1 MRKIVS
7 RSIALAVVLILA
19 NAQAAFAAVS
29 WGAQKAIPG
38 NYAWNYSNSLDYT
51 GTPGGASFKLHEAF
65 VSDASLPEAVKYTS
79 SSNGTDWSKPKT
91 LSGAKNAEGSSIAA
105 AGTTLIAGW
114 FTGYSYYDDPDVPR
128 RLQVNIS
135 TNSGGTWSGVQNLTS
150 GTGQIDYPIVA
161 AATTS
166 AGPTNV
172 YAAWVDSKTCDVKF
186 KQSSDGGATWSG
198 NVIIGATTAHLVD
211 AAYGCSGYANIAAVR
226 DLIAV
231 SYVADDT
238 GTLKVARINLNGDA
252 SRATNAANW
261 TSSTLADKISLA
273 QNGYPI
279 NSASPQN
286 TGVVTV
292 AYNTTTAQRFV
303 RVTGSAVSAPT
314 TIYTNGTI
322 AGKVYTGGYSTA
334 VEPAPSG
341 GYVAMWAGCRDV
353 GLTNPCNYGSAKAK
367 FDLLESTSTNGTSWS
382 ATPTQVQ
389 LSAVGQQLND
399 EPSMVVIPGTNG
411 VKVFA
416 QYNVYKSTYN
426 YYDVWMRI
434 GTGSL

>member
-1 MRKIVS
+1 MRRMAG
-7 RSIALAVVLILA
+7 RSIAVAVVLVLGMT
-19 NAQAAFAAVS
+19 QAAFGVVG
-29 WGAQKAIPG
+29 WGAQTTLPG

-51 GTPGGASFKLHEAF
+51 GTPGTGSFKLHEAF
-65 VSDASLPEAVKYTS
+65 VSDATLPEAVKYTS
-79 SSNGTDWSKPKT
+79 SANGTTWSKAKKV
-91 LSGAKNAEGSSIAA
+91 SGSKHAEGSSIAA
-105 AGTTLIAGW
+105 AGTTVIVGW
-114 FTGYSYYDDPDVPR
+114 FTGYSYYDDADVPR

-135 TNSGGTWSGVQNLTS
+135 TDSGGTWNGVQNLTS

-198 NVIIGATTAHLVD
+198 NVIIGATTAHVVD
-211 AAYGCSGYANIAAVR
+211 DVYGCSGYANIAAVR

-231 SYVADDT
+231 GYIADDT

-261 TSSTLADKISLA
+261 TSATLPDKISLL
-273 QNGYPI
+273 QSGYPI
-279 NSASPQN
+279 ASASPQN

-292 AYNTTTAQRFV
+292 AYNTATAQKYV

-322 AGKVYTGGYSTA
+322 SGTVYGGGYSTA
-334 VEPAPSG
+334 VEPAPGG
-341 GYVAMWAGCRDV
+341 GYVAMWGGCRDV
-353 GLTNPCNYGSAKAK
+353 NITNPCNYANVKAK
-367 FDLLESTSTNGTSWS
+367 FDLLASTSSDGTTWS
-382 ATPTQVQ
+382 ATPVRVQ
-389 LSAVGQQLND
+389 LSAAGQQLND
-399 EPSMVVIPGTNG
+399 EPSMVVIPDASG

-416 QYNVYKSTYN
+416 QYNVYKSSYS
-426 YYDVWMRI
+426 YYDVWLRI
-434 GTGSL
+434 GTGAL